1 MRGFAWIEKQTRLKS
16 LYDPAGLGGLVL
28 CLSVGVV
35 AGLIASH
42 ARLHLRLPGHKVILW
57 MTPVIIARLSGRFKF
72 GATTG
77 AIAAAITSLSVGGD
91 LARNPLDLLL
101 VGAAGVVLDVMIS
114 RVQKSKIPILVRM
127 PVIAVAAMLA
137 NLILLGRKLF
147 GAMGAGGYMRF
158 TGRELYFRLLS
169 YSVFGLISGI
179 LAVVIV
185 YIGWKTREKIKRR
198 TQ

>member
-1 MRGFAWIEKQTRLKS
+1 
-16 LYDPAGLGGLVL
+16 
-28 CLSVGVV
+28 
-35 AGLIASH
+35 
-42 ARLHLRLPGHKVILW
+42 

-147 GAMGAGGYMRF
+147 GAM
-158 TGRELYFRLLS
+158 
-169 YSVFGLISGI
+169 
-179 LAVVIV
+179 
-185 YIGWKTREKIKRR
+185 
-198 TQ
+198 